1 MFAVGTWTELLL
13 IGVAVLVLFKPEDY
27 PAVMRFCVR
36 WYKKLSRGI
45 AAVKAPF
52 EDISWEMDVADFT
65 QKQNEAV
72 LKTDALK
79 AAQAQPHITQPHV
92 TQMHAKQIQDHDQ
105 DRQMAADLAAA
116 SAAALDQEKSISP
129 AAFSEESPIADKSY
143 PQPATGL
150 KKEMT
155 KRMTTNTSD
164 TSP

>member
-79 AAQAQPHITQPHV
+79 AAQAQPHV
-92 TQMHAKQIQDHDQ
+92 TQTHATQIQDHD
-105 DRQMAADLAAA
+105 RQEAADLAAA